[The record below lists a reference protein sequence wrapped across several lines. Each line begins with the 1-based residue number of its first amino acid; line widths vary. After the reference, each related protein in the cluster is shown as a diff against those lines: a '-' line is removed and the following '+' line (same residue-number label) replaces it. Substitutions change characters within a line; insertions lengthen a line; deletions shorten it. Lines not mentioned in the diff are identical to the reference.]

1 MTRQAD
7 QRNDVVSPHQAQ
19 HLGELGALRTTP
31 LFAALREQDLVRLD
45 QESSRQAY
53 GSGEI
58 IPPRDADEVL
68 IVAQGSIRLTI
79 VSSQGRELLLWRRTA
94 GEVCKFGV
102 LETSL
107 PGDTLAQAETDGAIL
122 YSLPCPALLGIVCSQ
137 PAGLVSLAQLLRREA
152 EREVRLI
159 HDLAFSSIRRRV
171 AHHLAD
177 LARPEGS
184 RQVVRTTHAEVAS
197 LVGTR
202 PEEVTKALAALLRE
216 GLIHYLPHGRVITL
230 RQHERLRTY

>member
-1 MTRQAD
+1 MARQTD
-7 QRNDVVSPHQAQ
+7 HENHVVLAYHTM
-19 HLGELGALRTTP
+19 HLQELAGLRTTP
-31 LFAALREQDLVRLD
+31 LFAALREQDLIRLA

-79 VSSQGRELLLWRRTA
+79 VSSQGRELLLWRRA
-94 GEVCKFGV
+94 VGEVCKFGV
-102 LETSL
+102 LETAL
-107 PGDTLAQAETDGAIL
+107 PGDALAQAEADGSIL
-122 YSLPCPALLGIVCSQ
+122 YSLPCPAFLGIVCSQ
-137 PAGLVSLAQLLRREA
+137 PAGLVSLAQLLCREA

-171 AHHLAD
+171 AHHLAE

-184 RQVVRTTHAEVAS
+184 RQVVRTTHAEVAA